1 MAKSGQSSQKDISDG
16 TDSAKV
22 NRQLRKQIAQLE
34 MELARLRLSEEQYR
48 IMFER
53 AGSGFAHVDLDGRF
67 INVNEELCRMLGYS
81 REELLT
87 RTWTSITHPDHLP
100 SNIIGNERMKS
111 GEIGTYTVDKRYIRK
126 DGQSIWAHLTVSLI
140 RDADGEPKYFVSV
153 MEDITDRKRE
163 QELHHQSRQRL
174 QSILDHTTTVI
185 YMKDLAGRYEL
196 INRRY
201 EELFHV
207 SHAQI
212 IGKTD
217 YEIFPLEQ
225 ATKLRENDARVV
237 QGGVPLELEEE
248 VSQDDGIHTYISIK
262 VPLHDELGN
271 PVGICGISTD
281 ISERKQWEADLLEAK
296 DSAEEA
302 NLAKSRFLANISHE
316 IRTPIMAILAGAEM
330 IYSGGVQG
338 GDTREHGEVILRSGR
353 HLLSLVND
361 LLDQSLIEAGRLD
374 VVRDTCNLIDIVD
387 DVRAVSQPLVGKGV
401 EFRVRFETDVPRLIL
416 TDRKRLTQAII
427 NLVHNAIKFTQFGHI
442 HLIFS
447 VEMVGHMPWLVVR
460 VEDTGK
466 GISAENLDRIFE
478 PFTQLDT
485 GLSRPSSGV
494 GLGLALARHIA
505 ERLGGTL
512 GVQSQPG
519 KGSEFMLRIPV
530 GPISTH
536 DWISP
541 DEAAVWPKVEDRSS
555 NITGLKG
562 HVLFAEDADDVRR
575 LVSDALRRA
584 GAVVTAVEDGMLAVR
599 AARTTR
605 FDLILLDI
613 RMPGLDGFEAASA
626 IRAMGYAGPMIALT
640 ASTTLS
646 EKGRILAAGFDDLWP
661 KPISLESIVERS
673 SDYLETTEVRNST
686 LHQNSLTEVRSEY
699 AVKLVDVCRRL
710 KKAVRARNNNEVREI
725 LHQLIGTSGV
735 LGFSDVSEKA
745 VSVYDRFKTGELS
758 EEDPQLAEL
767 YRLMEAMADH
777 TP

>member
-1 MAKSGQSSQKDISDG
+1 MAKSGQSSQEDISGG
-16 TDSAKV
+16 TDSAEV
-22 NRQLRKQIAQLE
+22 NRQLRKQVAQLE

-48 IMFER
+48 MIFER
-53 AGSGFAHVDLDGRF
+53 AGSGFAHVELDGRF

-81 REELLT
+81 RDELLT

-100 SNIIGNERMKS
+100 SNLAGNERMKS
-111 GEIGTYTVDKRYIRK
+111 GEIGTYSVDKRYIRK

-140 RDADGEPKYFVSV
+140 RDAEGEPKYFVSV
-153 MEDITDRKRE
+153 MEDITERKRE
-163 QELHHQSRQRL
+163 QELLHQSRQRL
-174 QSILDHTTTVI
+174 QSILDHTTAVI

-207 SHAQI
+207 THQQI

-217 YEIFPLEQ
+217 FEIFPLEQ

-281 ISERKQWEADLLEAK
+281 ITERKQWEADLLAAK
-296 DSAEEA
+296 ECAEEA
-302 NLAKSRFLANISHE
+302 NLAKSRFLANVSHE
-316 IRTPIMAILAGAEM
+316 IRTPIMAILAGAEV
-330 IYSGGVQG
+330 ISSGGVPG
-338 GDTREHGEVILRSGR
+338 GGTREHGEVILRSGR

-374 VVRDTCNLIDIVD
+374 VVRETCNLIDIVD

-401 EFRVRFETDVPRLIL
+401 EFRVRFETDLPRLIL
-416 TDRKRLTQAII
+416 TDRKRLTQTII

-442 HLIFS
+442 QLDFS
-447 VEMVGHMPWLVVR
+447 IGMDKEMPWLLVR
-460 VEDTGK
+460 VKDTGK
-466 GISAENLDRIFE
+466 GISAENLSRIFE
-478 PFTQLDT
+478 PFTQLET
-485 GLSRPSSGV
+485 GLSRPRSGI

-512 GVQSQPG
+512 DVQSQPG
-519 KGSEFMLRIPV
+519 KGSEFRLRVPV

-541 DEAAVWPKVEDRSS
+541 HEAAVWPKVEGRSS
-555 NITGLKG
+555 LITGLKG

-599 AARTTR
+599 AARSTQ

-661 KPISLESIVERS
+661 KPISLETIVERS

-686 LHQNSLTEVRSEY
+686 FHQNSLADVKSEY
-699 AVKLVDVCRRL
+699 AAKLADVCRRL
-710 KKAVRARNNNEVREI
+710 KKAVRVRNNTEVREI
-725 LHQLIGTSGV
+725 LHQLLGTSGV

-745 VSVYDRFKTGELS
+745 VAVYDRFKTGDLS
-758 EEDPQLAEL
+758 DEDPQLAEL
-767 YRLMEAMADH
+767 YRLMEAVADH
-777 TP
+777 KP